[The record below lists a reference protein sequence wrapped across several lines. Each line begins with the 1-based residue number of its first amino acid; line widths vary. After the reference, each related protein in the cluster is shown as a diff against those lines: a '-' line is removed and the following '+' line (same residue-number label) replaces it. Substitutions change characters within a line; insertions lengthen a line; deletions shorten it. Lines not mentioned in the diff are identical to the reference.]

1 MNRRANILIAAIA
14 AITSIPVVAADDSP
28 KERYGIDKTC
38 AAVSAVAIEQN
49 DLPANIT
56 ANQAM
61 PIAAFYLK
69 RTQASGERVGLD
81 PATISRDIDAVHRS
95 IVANLASS
103 DKKRAITER
112 SDTARMMDNCTA
124 MVGFEILGSVAAH

>member
-56 ANQAM
+56 ATQAM
-61 PIAAFYLK
+61 PIAALYLK
-69 RTQASGERVGLD
+69 RTQASGGRVGLD
-81 PATISRDIDAVHRS
+81 SATISRDIDALHKS
-95 IVANLASS
+95 IAASLTS
-103 DKKRAITER
+103 SGTKRAIDER
-112 SDTARMMDNCTA
+112 SNTARMMENCTA
-124 MVGFEILGSVAAH
+124 LVGFEFIRSATTH

>member
-14 AITSIPVVAADDSP
+14 AITSIPVVAADSP

-56 ANQAM
+56 ANQAI
-61 PIAAFYLK
+61 PVAALYLK

-81 PATISRDIDAVHRS
+81 PATISRGIDAVHQS
-95 IVANLASS
+95 IVAKLTSS
-103 DKKRAITER
+103 DTKRAITER
-112 SDTARMMDNCTA
+112 SDTARMMENCTA
-124 MVGFEILGSVAAH
+124 LVGFELLGSVAAH